1 MQIAVKRLQPAVCN
15 HVSNLKPK
23 LNQLTKLEKAMN
35 RTYRS
40 FIASL
45 VLLVLFGVITG
56 CRETPI
62 NTNPVPRGSQIVGEI
77 NGVVRDGNT
86 GAPLSGVTL
95 RLIGPDGDLTTT
107 TNADGIYVFRNLQVG
122 TYKITAAAPS
132 GYAPTRTRNV
142 AIAAP
147 ANPGTGVNIVRAALD
162 IRFFTANAAFSATLQ
177 YQTPDG
183 RLLPVPAGTPVFINF
198 VKQVSFATGLEETV
212 GDVQVALV
220 RDSVRANGAVSITG
234 LPAVGALSQASPA
247 ETPRFIV
254 PTFTVDGVTYGN
266 PDGKALEYRIAGL
279 RPGVT
284 FVLPPAVATITIA
297 AATLPLSLSATNMN
311 SRTNFGTTDTIFV
324 AFNKPI
330 STFSFSLFRTRTPY
344 IDFVSTSST
353 EDIASTAA
361 GSLIATALPA
371 GAVPQLGGTIVGANQ
386 AFAIRLNR
394 PFVTGS
400 EHRLDLNVT
409 AADGTTLSLVGAAG
423 GAVGARTFTTV
434 PGIRLLSVT
443 AGNVTLSPT
452 TTTVGVPTSG
462 TITFTFDRPPVGQY
476 FTRGPLR
483 NVRFASGSDNPR
495 DARDELG
502 RVGIRGEINR
512 IDCVGVITGNSLSF
526 GYRNLVGPAPNDAV
540 GTTYLIHASEVD
552 LGPADQP
559 ISKDAVAPGTL
570 GNFRS
575 AIPGDFGVVAVLR
588 NNRASEFSSLRAF
601 TAAVRDIN
609 IPRIVSAAVP
619 ANPDDSVRITFTRPM
634 RLSVGQRFT
643 EPDDNIRMFRS
654 RTAQPYGPPRAFPTG
669 PTNPIRLRISSI
681 SSSGDTT
688 TYFLVRDER
697 RDVDGAA
704 IPFEGN
710 TAYTLEISADLTS
723 ADGVRLRGERDRPP
737 VFTFSGRTAG
747 QQFAGATVGGVA
759 IAGENTRV
767 PTSGN
772 IELRFTRPILQNV
785 DYRTRGLKQNFELV
799 RISRVDDPGASD
811 FSPTDLGPNPTTVF
825 IDATGTKTANTITF
839 GYRGLYR
846 NTRYALRAIS
856 PPPADFFRTD
866 VTLAQIPDS
875 AYNVRWADFPNDPG
889 VGFRPEYNDA
899 TGNRLDVQFVTQE
912 AEPARLIASNTDA
925 NPTAFPL
932 VIDSAVQTSLTNPI
946 RLTFSKEM
954 ERNPGDAFTLT
965 AVASP
970 YFRTPYDVR
979 LKATWNRAGTEVSLV
994 PREPVRGDTART
1006 LEAGTTYELTIN
1018 TSRIRAVD
1026 GGALVPLIRP
1036 ITFTTQPET
1045 RLVDVKVN
1053 DRSFLADPGF
1063 PINAG
1068 DTVGT
1073 ITLTF
1078 SKNIGGR
1085 YNVRGPLRRFVII
1098 EDSSGTDLSSSMFDA
1113 TATSDGTAAS
1123 VTDTTRAA
1131 LVDSLSVV
1139 NNNTLTI
1146 RYRISRQRL
1155 RGRGVINNPIGP
1167 AVPQNQNRI
1176 IRFSLKNT
1184 IFGGPNGEDYNNL
1197 NTEPSPQN
1205 IRGFV
1210 RGDLGVRGKALPP
1223 EERVTSYTPSADFGT
1238 FPRPTLE
1245 PDKYLND
1252 RPALERFGPG
1262 NVGVTEFAFYF
1273 STGGTPTS
1281 QSFPDLVIS
1290 SVRNAA
1296 ESVSQAAKQTVS
1308 TVRSWWK
1315 RFRGE

>member
-142 AIAAP
+142 EIKAP

-162 IRFFTANAAFSATLQ
+162 IRFFTANASLSGTLQ
-177 YQTPDG
+177 YQTPG
-183 RLLPVPAGTPVFINF
+183 GQLLPVPAGTPVFVNF
-198 VKQVSFATGLEETV
+198 VKDTEPGREVTV

-220 RDSVRANGAVSITG
+220 RDSVRAGGAVSISG
-234 LPAVGALSQASPA
+234 LPAVGALSQAGEAPF
-247 ETPRFIV
+247 FIV
-254 PTFTVDGVTYGN
+254 PTFTVGGVTYGD
-266 PDGKALEYRIAGL
+266 PSTGRALEYRIAGL

-284 FVLPPAVATITIA
+284 FVLPPAATTITST
-297 AATLPLSLSATNMN
+297 ATLPLALTATNMN

-330 STFSFSLFRTRTPY
+330 STFSFSLSRTRTPY
-344 IDFVSTSST
+344 IGFVST
-353 EDIASTAA
+353 EDPTDPTRTYIASTAE

-371 GAVPQLGGTIVGANQ
+371 GAVPQLGGLIVGANQ

-409 AADGTTLSLVGAAG
+409 AADGTTLSLGPAG

-483 NVRFASGSDNPR
+483 NVRFASGSSAPNGG
-495 DARDELG
+495 ADEIG
-502 RVGIRGEINR
+502 RVGIRGEPNL

-526 GYRNLVGPAPNDAV
+526 GYRNLVGPAPNEAV
-540 GTTYLIHASEVD
+540 GIIYQIHASVVNPQD
-552 LGPADQP
+552 DQP
-559 ISKDAVAPGTL
+559 ILTNMVDGRMVQTL

-575 AIPGDFGVVAVLR
+575 AIPGDFGVVAVLP
-588 NNRASEFSSLRAF
+588 NRASEFSSFRAF

-634 RLSVGQRFT
+634 NLRVGQTLFGG
-643 EPDDNIRMFRS
+643 NIRMFR
-654 RTAQPYGPPRAFPTG
+654 TAGTTVPQPYGLPTG
-669 PTNPIRLRISSI
+669 PANPIPLRISSI

-688 TYFLVRDER
+688 TYFLVRNER

-710 TAYTLEISADLTS
+710 TAYTLVISADLTS
-723 ADGVRLRGERDRPP
+723 SDGVRLGGDRATPP

-759 IAGENTRV
+759 IAGKNTRV

-772 IELRFTRPILQNV
+772 IELRFTRPIQDV

-799 RISRVDDPGASD
+799 RISEVGEPSRAVN
-811 FSPTDLGPNPTTVF
+811 PTTDNLGPNPTTVF
-825 IDATGTKTANTITF
+825 IDAVGTKTANTITF
-839 GYRGLYR
+839 GYRGLHR

-856 PPPADFFRTD
+856 PKPRDFFRTD
-866 VTLAQIPDS
+866 VTLAQIPE
-875 AYNVRWADFPNDPG
+875 AFYNVRWADFPNDPG
-889 VGFRPEYNDA
+889 VGFRTTETDPNENEYNDA
-899 TGNRLDVQFVTQE
+899 TGNRLDVEFVTQE
-912 AEPARLIASNTDA
+912 AEPARLIASNTDE

-932 VIDSAVQTSLTNPI
+932 VTDPDRTNPI
-946 RLTFSKEM
+946 RLRFSKEM
-954 ERNPGDAFTLT
+954 ERNPGGAFTLRR
-965 AVASP
+965 VASP
-970 YFRTPYDVR
+970 YR
-979 LKATWNRAGTEVSLV
+979 LSGTISLRATWNADGTEVSLV
-994 PREPVRGDTART
+994 PDITLRDRTTART
-1006 LEAGTTYELTIN
+1006 LEAGTTYELTISGLN
-1018 TSRIRAVD
+1018 AVD

-1053 DRSFLADPGF
+1053 NQSFSTTPGL

-1068 DTVGT
+1068 SAVGT

-1078 SKNIGGR
+1078 SQVIGGR
-1085 YNVRGPLRRFVII
+1085 YNVRGDERRFDII
-1098 EDSSGTDLSSSMFDA
+1098 EDFTGRDLTEFGDEFFEDERA
-1113 TATSDGTAAS
+1113 T
-1123 VTDTTRAA
+1123 VTG
-1131 LVDSLSVV
+1131 
-1139 NNNTLTI
+1139 NTLTI
-1146 RYRISRQRL
+1146 RYRITPERL
-1155 RGRGVINNPIGP
+1155 RSRNLRGD
-1167 AVPQNQNRI
+1167 NQNTNVI
-1176 IRFSLKNT
+1176 VRFSLKNT
-1184 IFGGPNGEDYNNL
+1184 GPFDEDENYENVNTVL
-1197 NTEPSPQN
+1197 NPKN
-1205 IRGFV
+1205 IRGQV
-1210 RGDLGVRGKALPP
+1210 RGDLGVRGKGPRPLP
-1223 EERVTSYTPSADFGT
+1223 RVTEYDDNSANFVGT
-1238 FPRPTLE
+1238 FPRSE
-1245 PDKYLND
+1245 SERRPDVYLND
-1252 RPALERFGPG
+1252 ELAPRRFGPG

-1273 STGGTPTS
+1273 STGGVTTS

-1290 SVRNAA
+1290 SVRDAA

-1308 TVRSWWK
+1308 TVRGWWK

>member
-45 VLLVLFGVITG
+45 VLLVLFGVMTG

-62 NTNPVPRGSQIVGEI
+62 NTNPVPRGSQFVGEI

-95 RLIGPDGDLTTT
+95 RLIGPDGDLSTT
-107 TNADGIYVFRNLQVG
+107 TNADGIYVFRNLQAG
-122 TYKITAAAPS
+122 TYKITAVAPA
-132 GYAPTRTRNV
+132 GYAPTRTRDV
-142 AIAAP
+142 VLTQAP
-147 ANPGTGVNIVRAALD
+147 NQSTGVAVVRVARD
-162 IRFFTANAAFSATLQ
+162 IRFFTANAAFAATLQ

-198 VKQVSFATGLEETV
+198 VKQVNPATGLEETV

-254 PTFTVDGVTYGN
+254 PTFTVGGVTYGN
-266 PDGKALEYRIAGL
+266 PDGKALNYPIAGL

-284 FVLPPAVATITIA
+284 FTLPPTEATIRST
-297 AATLPLSLSATNMN
+297 AATLPLALTATNMN
-311 SRTNFGTTDTIFV
+311 SRTDFGTTDTIFV

-330 STFSFSLFRTRTPY
+330 STFSFSLFRTQTPY
-344 IDFVSTSST
+344 FGLPSGSNFM
-353 EDIASTAA
+353 IASTAQ

-400 EHRLDLNVT
+400 EHRLDIDVT
-409 AADGTTLSLVGAAG
+409 ATDGTRLFLGAFG

-452 TTTVGVPTSG
+452 TTTVGVPTRG

-483 NVRFASGSDNPR
+483 NVRFASGSDIPGGG
-495 DARDELG
+495 RDERD
-502 RVGIRGEINR
+502 RVGIQGETNR

-526 GYRNLVGPAPNDAV
+526 GYRNLVGPAPNVAV
-540 GTTYLIHASEVD
+540 GLIYQIHTMLVNAV
-552 LGPADQP
+552 ADQP
-559 ISKDAVAPGTL
+559 VVSDPNVAPGTP

-575 AIPGDFGVVAVLR
+575 NLPGDFGVGVDLS
-588 NNRASEFSSLRAF
+588 NLSSVYSSFRAF

-634 RLSVGQRFT
+634 NLRVGQRFT
-643 EPDDNIRMFRS
+643 ALSSNIRMFRTDE
-654 RTAQPYGPPRAFPTG
+654 TAQPYGLPTG
-669 PTNPIRLRISSI
+669 TAIPLRISST

-710 TAYTLEISADLTS
+710 TDYTLEISADLTS
-723 ADGVRLRGERDRPP
+723 SDGVRLRGDANEPT

-759 IAGENTRV
+759 IAGANTRV

-772 IELRFTRPILQNV
+772 IELRFTRPIRQDV
-785 DYRTRGLKQNFELV
+785 EYRTRGLKQNFELV
-799 RISRVDDPGASD
+799 RISAVGNPNLPVA
-811 FSPTDLGPNPTTVF
+811 PTTTDLGPNPTTVF
-825 IDATGTKTANTITF
+825 IDAVGATTTNTITF
-839 GYRGLYR
+839 GYRGLHR

-856 PPPADFFRTD
+856 PPAEDFFRRN
-866 VTLAQIPDS
+866 VTLAQIPE
-875 AYNVRWADFPNDPG
+875 AFYNVRWADFPNDPG
-889 VGFRPEYNDA
+889 VGFTTTATGLNVEYNNL
-899 TGNRLDVQFVTQE
+899 TGNRLDVRFVTQE

-932 VIDSAVQTSLTNPI
+932 VIDSTRQTSLTNPI

-954 ERNPGDAFTLT
+954 ERNAGSAFTLK

-970 YFRTPYDVR
+970 YFPTPYFVS
-979 LKATWNRAGTEVSLV
+979 LKATWNAAGTEVSLV
-994 PREPVRGDTART
+994 PSTPVSGDTART

-1018 TSRIRAVD
+1018 TSLIRAVD
-1026 GGALVPLIRP
+1026 GGGLVPLIRP
-1036 ITFTTQPET
+1036 ITFTTQPEI

-1053 DRSFLADPGF
+1053 NQSFSTTPGL

-1078 SKNIGGR
+1078 SKDIGGR

-1098 EDSSGTDLSSSMFDA
+1098 EDSSGTDLSEINA
-1113 TATSDGTAAS
+1113 TTTSDGTAAS

-1139 NNNTLTI
+1139 EGNTLTI

-1155 RGRGVINNPIGP
+1155 KGRRVAKDPTSE
-1167 AVPQNQNRI
+1167 ATTYLQNRI
-1176 IRFSLKNT
+1176 IRVSLISTSFGDDPDDYKNLEAV
-1184 IFGGPNGEDYNNL
+1184 PN
-1197 NTEPSPQN
+1197 PRN
-1205 IRGFV
+1205 IRGKV
-1210 RGDLGVRGKALPP
+1210 RGDLGVRGVGSLPQ
-1223 EERVTSYTPSADFGT
+1223 VTTYSGLSFGPL
-1238 FPRPTLE
+1238 PRQTLQ
-1245 PDKYLND
+1245 DDIYLND

-1308 TVRSWWK
+1308 TVRGWWK